1 MLRDVRF
8 AWRRLIHSP
17 GFAAA
22 AILTLA
28 LVRVAIG
35 ATPAQVFRTVL
46 GRTSGVLAIGC
57 AIGLASSLLVS
68 RLLTPY
74 LYGASDRDPWALA
87 AVAAVMTCT
96 AALGLWCRPAA
107 RSPSIRRSRCERN
120 KT

>member
-35 ATPAQVFRTVL
+35 ATPAQVFGRCSENL
-46 GRTSGVLAIGC
+46 GRARDRLCDRI
-57 AIGLASSLLVS
+57 ASSLLVS

-87 AVAAVMTCT
+87 
-96 AALGLWCRPAA
+96 
-107 RSPSIRRSRCERN
+107 RSLP
-120 KT
+120 

>member
-96 AALGLWCRPAA
+96 AALALWMPA
-107 RSPSIRRSRCERN
+107 RRAIAVDPAIALRAE
-120 KT
+120 